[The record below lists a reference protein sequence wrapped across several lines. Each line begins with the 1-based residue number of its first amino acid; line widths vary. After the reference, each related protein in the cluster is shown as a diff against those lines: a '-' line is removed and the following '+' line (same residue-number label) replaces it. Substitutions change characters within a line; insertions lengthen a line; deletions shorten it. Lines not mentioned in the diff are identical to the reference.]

1 MQYIFIIYIFH
12 IFSDTFFFSWGTI
25 RKVCH
30 SMLNGNEWEPT
41 VTNGNQIEI
50 FRILRIFK
58 NMRIFERY
66 VLRFVINGNA
76 MVNYREN
83 SNGIFHYV

>member
-1 MQYIFIIYIFH
+1 
-12 IFSDTFFFSWGTI
+12 
-25 RKVCH
+25 
-30 SMLNGNEWEPT
+30 MLNGNEWEPT